1 MITCLCLTNDGNLL
15 VSGSV
20 DGKIV
25 IWDIKRGLNIRTLS
39 DDKNKVS
46 SLAISSNDKL
56 IVAGYMD
63 GTIKVWCLVSGNCN
77 NILKRHTE
85 YVNSVMFDKNNDDLL
100 FSCSDDMTIKKWSLS
115 NESCND
121 FLNNVDGDSLSFNID
136 KNSEYIFINIGYG
149 KKILKTIEIILK
161 TMSDP
166 ELKVIYFYEN
176 FFYLYEKKLYGYYGR
191 LLPDSAKFFSYSFG
205 FAKNREIFGYRK
217 SRIIF
222 TGYIYSEGKIIPKA
236 KPVISKKTWL
246 F

>member
-1 MITCLCLTNDGNLL
+1 MLIQLCSTKIT
-15 VSGSV
+15 V
-20 DGKIV
+20 
-25 IWDIKRGLNIRTLS
+25 
-39 DDKNKVS
+39 
-46 SLAISSNDKL
+46 
-56 IVAGYMD
+56 
-63 GTIKVWCLVSGNCN
+63 
-77 NILKRHTE
+77 LKGHTK

-115 NESCND
+115 NQSCTD

-176 FFYLYEKKLYGYYGR
+176 FFCLYKMNLYPHLYEKNLYGYYGR

-205 FAKNREIFGYRK
+205 FAKNREIFGYRT